1 MPDVHD
7 TGAVRRDEDDPFS
20 PRGDDGR
27 GRRSH
32 AMFDWA
38 NVSHA
43 LMPTSLRDRA
53 VAVGVETN
61 KRRYALEEPVHFRVT
76 LANRL
81 PFPVALATTSP
92 VLWSWSV
99 DGVERATTRPESV
112 PEERGLLRFGRSER
126 KLFERRWS
134 QRIRDEGGRW
144 VPVQA
149 GEYELAAWINVDD
162 PDGRGLAAST
172 SVVVEH

>member
-32 AMFDWA
+32 SMFDWA

-53 VAVGVETN
+53 VTVTVETN

-92 VLWSWSV
+92 VPWSWSV
-99 DGVERATTRPESV
+99 DGVERATEVADPV
-112 PEERGLLRFGRSER
+112 PDERVLLRFGRSER
-126 KLFERRWS
+126 KTFERRWP
-134 QRIRDEGGRW
+134 QRIRDREGRW

-149 GEYELAAWINVDD
+149 GEYDLAAWITVGD
-162 PDGRGLAAST
+162 PEGRGLADRT
-172 SVVVEH
+172 TVVVER